1 MSSIRSRRPRT
12 AATRPREQGQGL
24 IETAL
29 ALPVLLLLFMTLMQL
44 IAWGWA
50 SLLCTH
56 AVQAAARVYTV
67 RHAEGEDAAL
77 KLAQG
82 TAERIMAKA
91 LPSILWPQMTLVDAV
106 PGECSL
112 RLKAFVP
119 PLWGWRWAL
128 SHFSFMTI
136 ERRAFV
142 EDEAT
147 EARLQE
153 DAFKQP

>member
-1 MSSIRSRRPRT
+1 MKLVRDER
-12 AATRPREQGQGL
+12 GQGL

-29 ALPVLLLLFMTLMQL
+29 ALPVLLLCFMTLMQL

-67 RHAEGEDAAL
+67 RHADGEDAAL
-77 KLAQG
+77 KLAQA
-82 TAERIMAKA
+82 TAERILAKA
-91 LPSILWPQMTLVDAV
+91 CPSIPWPRLALDEPV

-112 RLKAFVP
+112 RLTAFVP

-128 SHFSFMTI
+128 SHFSLMSM
-136 ERRAFV
+136 ERRAFIQ
-142 EDEAT
+142 DEAT
-147 EARLQE
+147 EARQQE